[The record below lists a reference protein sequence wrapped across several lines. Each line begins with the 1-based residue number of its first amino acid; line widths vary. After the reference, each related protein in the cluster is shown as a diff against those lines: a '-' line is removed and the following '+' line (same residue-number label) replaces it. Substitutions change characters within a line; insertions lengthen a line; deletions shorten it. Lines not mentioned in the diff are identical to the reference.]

1 MADRYED
8 EDEFDREVELEDED
22 GFEDEVDLEDGP
34 EDEDEDEVIHFGPVN
49 RQEAEAKA
57 RRIQVEIND
66 RVYKFLP
73 ADQWSYRTWKA
84 VDVDKGRL
92 PDFERWAR
100 GVLPKGQIRS
110 FLALDLDLNQYTE
123 LLNQIQKRAEGK
135 VKAAQAKARRA
146 RRSGDPRK
154 RAR

>member
-8 EDEFDREVELEDED
+8 EDEFDREDELEDED
-22 GFEDEVDLEDGP
+22 GFEDEDDLEDEP
-34 EDEDEDEVIHFGPVN
+34 EDDEDEEPIQFGPVN
-49 RQEAEAKA
+49 RQESEAKA
-57 RRIQVEIND
+57 KRIPVEIND
-66 RVYKFLP
+66 RTYRFLP

-92 PDFERWAR
+92 PDFERWAK
-100 GVLPKGQIRS
+100 GVLPKGQLRS
-110 FLALDLDLNQYTE
+110 FLALDMDLTQYSD
-123 LLNQIQKRAEGK
+123 LLNRIQQRAEGK
-135 VKAAQAKARRA
+135 AKAAQAKARRA